1 MKYAWIF
8 LLSLLPL
15 FSIAQWTEDFSS
27 TIALSAYPNA
37 DAENYVVNSNEQLQL
52 NASLPGFSQ
61 LQFPLNSTNNAWEF
75 SCFIRQNFAGSA
87 NNFGRLLLSIN
98 ADADGGGY
106 SGSTGAVGLMIQMG
120 EAGSADQFQ
129 IFWDNGNLLMPLGS
143 GFGIA
148 NGVYGQLKIKFDS
161 LFTIDFQDNDSSQF
175 YRVYT
180 SDSLDYFSPQF
191 LTLQSQ
197 FTSSNAQNFY
207 WDDLYWGAPWV
218 PSLPIQYPFRS
229 IVINE
234 IMADPTPSVGCPEI
248 EYVELYNTTSD
259 TLSLRDWKWVNSSSA
274 QIFPAWEIPPLSYLV
289 VCDQQDVFQWSFPVL
304 GLENFLSLTNSSDSL
319 TLLDATDHMIDH
331 VHYTTAFYQV
341 DEFEGGFSMEQID
354 PSTACSGASNWRI
367 SQSPTGGSPGEPN
380 SILDASHGEQNV
392 EIRDW
397 GIDTNGNIYLWTSL
411 PITQDSIAL
420 KINKSFQYFPINCY
434 LDSLIIHANNNLQQ
448 GTVTIENL
456 NVCYQEQSIAFDFD
470 YYLPIDTGAS
480 IWMQELLF
488 HPFDNCPTFV
498 EVFNPHHFAIS
509 LDNWKIGNGKDV
521 LADVQNH
528 HHFIEPFGVLALSL
542 QPETIKRFYPET
554 LSQNTHI
561 HQTLKMPYFTQSSGE
576 VEWFYQSERKDYFAY
591 NEEMHAKGLDEIDG
605 KSLEKISP
613 SDPNSLW
620 ITASSES
627 GYATPGYTNSQRFL
641 MQDSIDSWTLS
652 PICFSPNGDGKDDFV
667 QIQWNNAQPHEWVQ
681 WCIINDAGI
690 PVYQQAATWSGNLR
704 QWTWD
709 GNNQMGQ
716 RCEPGMYG
724 WVVYSSSKQYQ
735 ILPTLK
741 TFVLSP

>member
-27 TIALSAYPNA
+27 GNAMSAYPNA
-37 DAENYVVNSNEQLQL
+37 DTENYVINSNEQLQL

-61 LQFPLNSTNNAWEF
+61 LQFPLSNTNDTWEF
-75 SCFIRQNFAGSA
+75 SCFVRQNFAGSA
-87 NNFGRLLLSIN
+87 NNFGRILLTTTAE
-98 ADADGGGY
+98 ADSGGY
-106 SGSTGAVGLMIQMG
+106 NGSSGAIGLMIQMG

-129 IFWDNGNLLMPLGS
+129 IFWDNGNMLAPLGN

-161 LFTIDFQDNDSSQF
+161 LFIVEFQDNDSSEF
-175 YRVYT
+175 FPIYI

-207 WDDLYWGAPWV
+207 WDNLYWGAPWV
-218 PSLPIQYPFRS
+218 PSLPITYPFRS

-248 EYVELYNTTSD
+248 EYIELYNTTSD
-259 TLSLRDWKWVNSSSA
+259 TISLKDWKWVNSSTV
-274 QIFPAWEIPPLSYLV
+274 QNFPSWEIPPLSYLL
-289 VCDQQDVFQWSFPVL
+289 VCDQQDIFQWSFPVL

-319 TLLDATDHMIDH
+319 TILDATNQLIDH
-331 VHYTTAFYQV
+331 VHYSIEYYHT
-341 DEFEGGFSMEQID
+341 DEPEGGFSMEQID
-354 PSTACSGASNWRI
+354 PTTACSGATNWRI

-380 SILDASHGEQNV
+380 SILDATHGEEKV
-392 EIRDW
+392 EILDW
-397 GIDTNGNIYLWTSL
+397 GIDTNGNIYLWPSL

-420 KINKSFQYFPINCY
+420 KINNQTEHYPINTH
-434 LDSLIIHANNNLQQ
+434 LDSAIIRINDYNQQ
-448 GTVTIENL
+448 GTITIESL
-456 NVCYQEQSIAFDFD
+456 NVCHQEQAIEFTIE
-470 YYLPIDTGAS
+470 YYIPRDTS
-480 IWMQELLF
+480 VSMWMQELLF
-488 HPFDNCPTFV
+488 HPFENCPSFV
-498 EVFNPHHFAIS
+498 EFFNPNHFAIS

-521 LADVQNH
+521 LIDVQNH

-542 QPETIKRFYPET
+542 QPETIKQFYPE
-554 LSQNTHI
+554 SHAQNSHI
-561 HQTLKMPYFTQSSGE
+561 HRTKKMPYFTQAEGD
-576 VEWFYQSERKDYFAY
+576 VEWFYKTERKDHFSYS
-591 NEEMHAKGLDEIDG
+591 EEMHAEGLENYEG

-613 SDPNSLW
+613 SDAHSLW
-620 ITASSES
+620 ITASSQV
-627 GYATPGYTNSQRFL
+627 GYATPGYQNSQRYTTH
-641 MQDSIDSWTLS
+641 DSIDTWTLS

-667 QIQWNNAQPHEWVQ
+667 QIQWNNALSSEWVQ

-724 WVVYSSSKQYQ
+724 WVVYSSSTQYQ